1 MKPINTI
8 IVDDEFEAREGI
20 KILLEGDDEIEV
32 LGLCKNGVDAID
44 MINEHQ
50 VDLMFL
56 DIQMPVI
63 NGFEVVN
70 SLAKVRIPHIIFVTA
85 YDQFALKAFEIHAID
100 YILKPFT
107 NARFAEGL
115 ARAKQLIM
123 QKELMSEQEKFR
135 ALSEELTQN
144 DNNQDQIII
153 SADKHEGQDKQRL
166 IVKEKGRIIFIPISD
181 ILWLEAFD
189 YYVKIHV
196 KNQFHLIRESLKK
209 LESKLPSSQFIRI
222 HKSTI
227 VNQSYIQEIKL
238 EASSDYIVRLIDQ
251 TVLKVSRGYKAVIK
265 KLLTKIN

>member
-135 ALSEELTQN
+135 ALAEELTQY

-153 SADKHEGQDKQRL
+153 SADKHKGQDKQRL
-166 IVKEKGRIIFIPISD
+166 IVREKGRIIFIPLSD

-196 KNQFHLIRESLKK
+196 KNQFHLIRESMKT
-209 LESKLPSSQFIRI
+209 LESRLPSTRFMRI
-222 HKSTI
+222 HKSSI
-227 VNQSYIQEIKL
+227 VNQAYIQQIET
-238 EASSDYIVRLIDQ
+238 ASNSDYKVILTDN
-251 TVLKVSRGYKAVIK
+251 TELKVSRSYKEVIK
-265 KLLTKIN
+265 NITG